1 MPDTLKDKIALVTGA
16 GSGIG
21 RATSLV
27 LAREGAT
34 IVVSDVN
41 ADGGE
46 ETLSAIKDM
55 GGDGMFVHADVS
67 RAADVAAL
75 VDATVAAYGRLD
87 CAYNNAL
94 ASKDS
99 WADASTNTRKT
110 PGTASWT
117 ST

>member
-1 MPDTLKDKIALVTGA
+1 MADSLKDKIALVTGA

-34 IVVSDVN
+34 IAVSDID

-55 GGDGMFVHADVS
+55 GGDGIFVHADVS
-67 RAADVAAL
+67 RPADVEAMA
-75 VDATVAAYGRLD
+75 GRL
-87 CAYNNAL
+87 
-94 ASKDS
+94 SRPT
-99 WADASTNTRKT
+99 DAWTAHTTMPEARAIGAGVSTNTQKAHA
-110 PGTASWT
+110 TASWT